1 MLRRIVFAILV
12 ALTVWLLSWESWSML
27 RINGLNTLKLAIFV
41 LFVVLLIP
49 IALSFWTAAIGL
61 IIQLRGGDDL
71 DLSRTLDGQLPR
83 PPELP
88 RTAVVMPTYNED
100 PVRVFAGLKAT

>member
-71 DLSRTLDGQLPR
+71 DLSRTLDGQIGR
-83 PPELP
+83 
-88 RTAVVMPTYNED
+88 AHV
-100 PVRVFAGLKAT
+100 